1 MNYDNLTTISD
12 NAYELYSI
20 AYEEYSVAYDTAT
33 AAQTNLHIA
42 NGVFDAAMIH
52 YHISDQEWIDAD
64 NNINITSNAYD
75 NANDICIAS
84 VIVRDNAWND
94 VIIARE
100 NNIKN
105 VERLINEENDL
116 QKNILNVIEIYDI
129 LSPIVKEK
137 YIVANIL
144 NMKYDMEMA
153 NLRKE
158 LAHLIEKDAG
168 DDEVEEGS
176 E

>member
-1 MNYDNLTTISD
+1 MNYDNLTTVAD
-12 NAYELYSI
+12 TAYELYSV
-20 AYEEYSVAYDTAT
+20 AYETYSVAFDA
-33 AAQTNLHIA
+33 ANDAQTNLHIA

-84 VIVRDNAWND
+84 VIARDDAWND

-116 QKNILNVIEIYDI
+116 QKNVLNVIEIHDI
-129 LSPIVKEK
+129 LRPLVKEK
-137 YIVANIL
+137 YIVAKIL

-158 LAHLIEKDAG
+158 LIYLTEKDAG
-168 DDEVEEGS
+168 DDEDAEDS